1 MFGLGSSSI
10 VCFFLSFP
18 QQGIDI
24 SKSTKLVE
32 HQEDML
38 CFLFHWALFVSLLQN
53 ANTKEKS
60 QTPSEKMS
68 QKPSPSQGAEAAR
81 KKDAVAAADSPKNKK
96 DQKNQ
101 KSVEKVKE
109 R

>member
-1 MFGLGSSSI
+1 M
-10 VCFFLSFP
+10 
-18 QQGIDI
+18 
-24 SKSTKLVE
+24 E